1 MTKPLAKTAL
11 TDKIYTIRGKSV
23 MLDRDLAALY
33 EVPTGALNRAVKRNT
48 ERFPEDFMFQLT
60 REEAE
65 LSRCQI
71 ATLNADASANKR
83 GQNIKYLPYAFT
95 EEGVAMLSS
104 VLKSK
109 RAAMINIE
117 IMRAFVAMRRFA
129 LQANADDRITTRL
142 GVLEKALLQY
152 MEKNDKR
159 VDEIIRALNAMFKA
173 EEKEVKKIGFKPD

>member
-11 TDKIYTIRGKSV
+11 TDKIYTIRGYQV

-33 EVPTGALNRAVKRNT
+33 GVETKVLNQAVKRNP
-48 ERFPEDFMFQLT
+48 ERFPSGFMFQLT
-60 REEAE
+60 KGEAE
-65 LSRCQI
+65 LSRSQFV
-71 ATLNADASANKR
+71 TLNGDTGGKNR
-83 GQNIKYLPYAFT
+83 GQNIKYLPFAFT
-95 EEGVAMLSS
+95 EQGVAMLSS

-109 RAAMINIE
+109 RAIAINIE
-117 IMRAFVAMRRFA
+117 IMNTFVAMRRFA
-129 LQANADDRITTRL
+129 LQANAEDRITTRL